1 MPFAI
6 AGKILHVDLSNKKIW
21 SEPVPDEWIDEFIG
35 SRGINAKILW
45 HSTKPGID
53 PLGPENVLIFGTG
66 TLSGTFAPTSGRTT
80 ITCKSPSTHLYLK
93 TNVGGHWG
101 TELKFAG
108 FDYLVIH
115 GAAASPVYLWIH
127 DGEVDVRDAEHLWGR
142 DVRETT
148 ELLQK
153 EVGDSSAQVAAIG
166 QGGENLVL
174 FAAVMV
180 SIYNA

>member
-21 SEPVPDEWIDEFIG
+21 SEPVPDEWIDQFIG

-45 HSTKPGID
+45 HATKPGID
-53 PLGPENVLIFGTG
+53 PLGPKNVLIFGTG

-108 FDYLVIH
+108 FDYLVMIKH
-115 GAAASPVYLWIH
+115 VHVVSQLLFGNN
-127 DGEVDVRDAEHLWGR
+127 VRIYACPIIVHCSLI
-142 DVRETT
+142 
-148 ELLQK
+148 L
-153 EVGDSSAQVAAIG
+153 
-166 QGGENLVL
+166 
-174 FAAVMV
+174 
-180 SIYNA
+180 SI